1 MNPHVIA
8 IIPARGGS
16 KGVPGKNLRRIGGRS
31 LIERAVD
38 ACRAARLVDA
48 VYVSTDDAEIATTAE
63 AAGANVI
70 MRPAEL
76 CSDTASSESAL
87 LHALDQLR
95 MVGEEPEIVVFVQ
108 CTSPFIASDDLDRG
122 IELISHDYA
131 DSVFSAVATYDFL
144 WRAAGSFGIVSGQ
157 NHDPAVRLRRQDR
170 DPDFRETGAFY
181 VMSVPGFRAVRHRFF
196 GRTAVVQVPELTAVD
211 IDHLNDLILAG
222 AVAQVMEPSQEID
235 VDAVITDFDGVHT
248 DDAVI
253 VAQDGRESVRVS
265 RADGLG
271 VERLRSVG
279 IPLLIVSKEV
289 NPVVQA
295 RAAKLGVELVHS
307 VEDKRRVVR
316 EWLAE
321 RQISADRAA
330 YLGNDVNDL
339 GPMGLVGWPVAVAD
353 AHRAVQQ
360 AARLVLTRPGG
371 YGAVRELSDLI
382 IEYRRRTGPALSG
395 HSVGWQKSFGR
406 PVEEDPLIRSD
417 EGFAESVDAALPPLA
432 PRI

>member
-1 MNPHVIA
+1 
-8 IIPARGGS
+8 
-16 KGVPGKNLRRIGGRS
+16 
-31 LIERAVD
+31 
-38 ACRAARLVDA
+38 
-48 VYVSTDDAEIATTAE
+48 
-63 AAGANVI
+63 
-70 MRPAEL
+70 
-76 CSDTASSESAL
+76 
-87 LHALDQLR
+87 
-95 MVGEEPEIVVFVQ
+95 
-108 CTSPFIASDDLDRG
+108 
-122 IELISHDYA
+122 
-131 DSVFSAVATYDFL
+131 
-144 WRAAGSFGIVSGQ
+144 
-157 NHDPAVRLRRQDR
+157 
-170 DPDFRETGAFY
+170 
-181 VMSVPGFRAVRHRFF
+181 
-196 GRTAVVQVPELTAVD
+196 
-211 IDHLNDLILAG
+211 
-222 AVAQVMEPSQEID
+222 
-235 VDAVITDFDGVHT
+235 
-248 DDAVI
+248 
-253 VAQDGRESVRVS
+253 
-265 RADGLG
+265 
-271 VERLRSVG
+271 
-279 IPLLIVSKEV
+279 VSKEV

-307 VEDKRRVVR
+307 VEDKRGVVR